1 MPLAAAADVRS
12 IGDVPV
18 RRCTLLR
25 FYPGARHPHE
35 PFFMARDRTRPYTY
49 SAGMSDFKSLLG
61 RVSEDTN
68 FGHHGLRVEGY
79 NLSVDG
85 NGEDVTV
92 AHGLWKSTA
101 HTRYARFSMRQVCS
115 IPAVCVQLYGTVS
128 TILTHSD
135 DMSRNSRTYRR
146 LRSGL

>member
-1 MPLAAAADVRS
+1 
-12 IGDVPV
+12 
-18 RRCTLLR
+18 
-25 FYPGARHPHE
+25 
-35 PFFMARDRTRPYTY
+35 MARDRTRPYTY

-101 HTRYARFSMRQVCS
+101 HTRYARFTMRQVCARRDVFLW
-115 IPAVCVQLYGTVS
+115 AVAAVPRCG
-128 TILTHSD
+128 
-135 DMSRNSRTYRR
+135 
-146 LRSGL
+146 LRGA